1 MILFYVFIFQKIKI
15 ESHYFKLENKL
26 SIKEEQ
32 CLEKDLILEQVCR
45 LTDRITN
52 KVEASK
58 EDTLSLAKN
67 VNEIQGKIKDVTR
80 KMMATVSELSIA
92 QASAITLQEEV
103 KNKELEL
110 EQCYVRMDKGEAPS
124 EEMQNEWLKMISK
137 EEKNKQERLNKQA
150 VNVDSKKF

>member
-1 MILFYVFIFQKIKI
+1 M
-15 ESHYFKLENKL
+15 ENKL
-26 SIKEEQ
+26 SVKEEQ

-52 KVEASK
+52 KVVTSK
-58 EDTLSLAKN
+58 DDTLLLAKN

-92 QASAITLQEEV
+92 QAGAITLQEEV
-103 KNKELEL
+103 KTKELEL

-124 EEMQNEWLKMISK
+124 EEMQHEWMRMIAQ
-137 EEKNKQERLNKQA
+137 EEKNRQEKQNRQA
-150 VNVDSKKF
+150 VNFK

>member
-1 MILFYVFIFQKIKI
+1 M
-15 ESHYFKLENKL
+15 ENKL

-52 KVEASK
+52 KVENSK

-67 VNEIQGKIKDVTR
+67 VNDIQARIKDVTR

-92 QASAITLQEEV
+92 QAQALMLQEEV
-103 KNKELEL
+103 KTKELEL
-110 EQCYVRMDKGEAPS
+110 EQCYVRMEKGEAPS
-124 EEMQNEWLKMISK
+124 EEMEREWLRIIFAD
-137 EEKNKQERLNKQA
+137 ERHKQDKLIKQS
-150 VNVDSKKF
+150 V